1 MGLVTWHTL
10 LLETA
15 GAARIHQ
22 VDAAPGWGNEGLLL
36 LQGAEPAAQTT
47 ALGSLA
53 AAPQLLL
60 DLMPSASPELT
71 FDLLQPPLFS
81 NAVVNSLLM

>member
-1 MGLVTWHTL
+1 MGLVTCCSL

-36 LQGAEPAAQTT
+36 LQGAEAAAQTT
-47 ALGSLA
+47 AVGSLA
-53 AAPQLLL
+53 AVPQLLL

-71 FDLLQPPLFS
+71 FDLLQPLLLS

>member
-1 MGLVTWHTL
+1 MGLVTCRSL

-36 LQGAEPAAQTT
+36 LQGAEAAAQTT
-47 ALGSLA
+47 PVGSLA
-53 AAPQLLL
+53 ATPQLLL

-71 FDLLQPPLFS
+71 FDLLQPLLLS
-81 NAVVNSLLM
+81 NAMVNSLLM